1 MPVSPQDF
9 ELYSRMTGAPMPTDA
24 MSRMQMAPDVYNF
37 TKNFARKPNLL
48 EKTGNLVKNIGR
60 GAVMALGAPLV
71 AASEAENAR
80 MQEQLRNQ
88 ADKAESDS
96 VTMENPTEAVADTP
110 AMAKI
115 RLQMEADAVK
125 HQQKLELQDRMDA
138 RALGKSTGVSGV
150 VQTDLNPPQKSGP
163 KPIGKTPDGQLLY
176 DAADL
181 STQEP
186 TTADT
191 YGQDYVPNQTSSN
204 IVDRKIEQGSQ
215 IADSTPNV
223 AEVLSESQDSRPVDF
238 VDAEKVQQQMEAEMI
253 GKSKGMRQLSKYMG
267 TKGLDKALIGA
278 FTQRK
283 IQEEMFGEALSAD
296 SNLLDHPDVK
306 DVIGG
311 EEPNPMMG
319 TNTSP
324 TTNLQEQTGGGESL
338 NKRYIDHADE
348 MRRMEAKER
357 RKRKSPSERQVNLL
371 EQRAIDNKEAIDS
384 GFMSMSDEERANETA
399 RLGGDRIREMAE
411 TSPDAISETDLKR
424 TGVLSGQLTRFPAG
438 EETEKATERKRLR
451 RERNA
456 KAEDFKAKFVEGAL
470 SDIVRGKRGNQS
482 LGITRIPAT
491 NGEAQTGFV
500 LANKPLDQSPTSAT
514 TYGFGVDA
522 GGEEYLKN
530 QLGEDTFSTYMDRG
544 MKEARQG
551 KKRKAG
557 EIFSYLTEPVRV
569 VSGRA
574 QLGNFGVID
583 PNFDLPSRRD

>member
-37 TKNFARKPNLL
+37 TKNFARKPNLF

-71 AASEAENAR
+71 AASMAEEAR

-88 ADKAESDS
+88 ADIAESDS
-96 VTMENPTEAVADTP
+96 VTMENPVEEAP
-110 AMAKI
+110 APKLTAIEKGELAKQKTIKVKTDEQI
-115 RLQMEADAVK
+115 RLE
-125 HQQKLELQDRMDA
+125 EA
-138 RALGKSTGVSGV
+138 RAKLR
-150 VQTDLNPPQKSGP
+150 N
-163 KPIGKTPDGQLLY
+163 I
-176 DAADL
+176 ADENIETY
-181 STQEP
+181 SIPANP
-186 TTADT
+186 TTADS
-191 YGQDYVPNQTSSN
+191 YGQDYVPNQTATN
-204 IVDRKIEQGSQ
+204 VVDRKISQGSQ
-215 IADSTPNV
+215 IADSTPNI
-223 AEVLSESQDSRPVDF
+223 AEVLSESQDSTPVEFEDP
-238 VDAEKVQQQMEAEMI
+238 VKVQQQMEKDMV
-253 GKSKGMRQLSKYMG
+253 GKSMGKRQLAKFMG

-278 FTQRK
+278 FTQRQ

-296 SNLLDHPDVK
+296 SNLLDHPDLP
-306 DVIGG
+306 GG
-311 EEPNPMMG
+311 EDDIGLPSG

-324 TTNLQEQTGGGESL
+324 TTNLQEQTSGGESL
-338 NKRYIDHADE
+338 NKRYMDHADE
-348 MRRMEAKER
+348 MRRMEAQER
-357 RKRKSPSERQVNLL
+357 RKRKSPSERQINLL
-371 EQRAIDNKEAIDS
+371 EQRAIDNQEAIDS

-451 RERNA
+451 REKNA

-522 GGEEYLKN
+522 GGEDYLKN

>member
-1 MPVSPQDF
+1 
-9 ELYSRMTGAPMPTDA
+9 
-24 MSRMQMAPDVYNF
+24 
-37 TKNFARKPNLL
+37 
-48 EKTGNLVKNIGR
+48 
-60 GAVMALGAPLV
+60 
-71 AASEAENAR
+71 
-80 MQEQLRNQ
+80 
-88 ADKAESDS
+88 
-96 VTMENPTEAVADTP
+96 
-110 AMAKI
+110 
-115 RLQMEADAVK
+115 
-125 HQQKLELQDRMDA
+125 
-138 RALGKSTGVSGV
+138 
-150 VQTDLNPPQKSGP
+150 
-163 KPIGKTPDGQLLY
+163 
-176 DAADL
+176 
-181 STQEP
+181 
-186 TTADT
+186 
-191 YGQDYVPNQTSSN
+191 
-204 IVDRKIEQGSQ
+204 
-215 IADSTPNV
+215 
-223 AEVLSESQDSRPVDF
+223 
-238 VDAEKVQQQMEAEMI
+238 
-253 GKSKGMRQLSKYMG
+253 
-267 TKGLDKALIGA
+267 
-278 FTQRK
+278 
-283 IQEEMFGEALSAD
+283 MFGQSSPINTD
-296 SNLLDHPDVK
+296 LLDHPDVK
-306 DVIGG
+306 DVVGG

-319 TNTSP
+319 TNTNP

-338 NKRYIDHADE
+338 NKRYVDHADE
-348 MRRMEAKER
+348 MRRMEAQER
-357 RKRKSPSERQVNLL
+357 RKRKSPSEKQINLL
-371 EQRAIDNKEAIDS
+371 EQRAIDNQEAIDS

-399 RLGGDRIREMAE
+399 RLGGDRIRKMAE

-451 RERNA
+451 REKNA

-522 GGEEYLKN
+522 SGEEYLKN